1 MSMFATIAA
10 QGSNPIT
17 HEEKNFSAYD
27 DYERSRPHPQAV
39 QAHQQQAHQQ
49 QAYQQQA
56 HHQAQHQAPQEQQNT
71 KRMVR
76 GQNNSANAN
85 KG

>member
-27 DYERSRPHPQAV
+27 DYERSRSHPQAV
-39 QAHQQQAHQQ
+39 QAHQQQAQQQ
-49 QAYQQQA
+49 QAYQQ
-56 HHQAQHQAPQEQQNT
+56 QAQHQAPQEQQNT